1 LTFQKEALFFHQ
13 ANAQQQEETNR
24 FLRKEVQT
32 MIARWMQ
39 DFDPIFSDFTH
50 MRDQLDRLFDIG
62 LPFANIR
69 SVPKGTFPAINLYE
83 DKDTIEI
90 YAYVPGIDQNRIELS
105 LQDNVLTI
113 KGERAIERAGDKTE
127 SSQNYHRRERFSG
140 TFTRIVSL
148 PEGLDTNKIAAQCKD
163 GILHV
168 TIHKM
173 EERKP
178 KQIAVKIA

>member
-1 LTFQKEALFFHQ
+1 
-13 ANAQQQEETNR
+13 
-24 FLRKEVQT
+24 

-39 DFDPIFSDFTH
+39 GFDPIFSDFAQ

-83 DKDTIEI
+83 DKDTVEI
-90 YAYVPGIDQNRIELS
+90 YAFVPGVDQNKIELS
-105 LQDNVLTI
+105 LEDNVLTI
-113 KGERAIERAGDKTE
+113 RGERETARTGGKEVQP
-127 SSQNYHRRERFSG
+127 QNYHRRERIYG

-148 PEGLDTNKIAAQCKD
+148 PEGLDTNKISARYHD
-163 GILHV
+163 GILQV
-168 TIHKM
+168 SIHKM